1 MHPDFAHHHK
11 RFSLFFVVTC
21 LSLMLGPCRSI
32 RSVGKRFGVSRYT
45 VRRWFDGFT
54 KQNIISKRLCF
65 FGSGVAQ
72 NGENVLQRL
81 FAYFDALSNGKPD
94 VGMAAGMKKL
104 ADNFSCALY

>member
-1 MHPDFAHHHK
+1 MHPDFGHHHK

-32 RSVGKRFGVSRYT
+32 RSVGKRFGVSRHT